1 MRRRALLLAVLVL
14 PLLAGCSVDSL
25 SDDDEDDD
33 DDEPEAATK
42 AYAVLKD
49 GRTVLTVKNESG
61 PLYSTSL
68 PPLGSKPTIHP
79 FVTATARDPG
89 EEDALRK
96 ILDESSDFDDFIA
109 RLQAAGYTLKELR
122 P

>member
-1 MRRRALLLAVLVL
+1 MQMAPAKTNPTFHPMRLKQDRARHGACLEPIERTGTAPPRGVSEGFRPMRRRALLLAVLIL

-49 GRTVLTVKNESG
+49 GRTVLTVKNEPG
-61 PLYSTSL
+61 PLYSTS
-68 PPLGSKPTIHP
+68 
-79 FVTATARDPG
+79 
-89 EEDALRK
+89 
-96 ILDESSDFDDFIA
+96 
-109 RLQAAGYTLKELR
+109 
-122 P
+122 